1 MRARIN
7 ISNEDLV
14 KAYEELGS
22 SLKVAEKFD
31 IPQATA
37 YRRLVEAGAQIT
49 DQKGPRKGSFTGWH
63 GDCNMNK
70 ILCLTKG
77 KDTLYFYSGK
87 EAAEYIGC
95 SHPLIY
101 VVAKHRKGCKTAR
114 GWSCNW
120 VPLTEWR
127 SILAHET
134 RVELLMR
141 REAAERLKK
150 SV

>member
-1 MRARIN
+1 MRQRLQ

-31 IPQATA
+31 IPQPSA
-37 YRRLVEAGAQIT
+37 YKRLVEAGAKIT

-63 GDCNMNK
+63 GDCNIDK
-70 ILCLTKG
+70 ILKLTKG
-77 KDTLYFYSGK
+77 RDTLYFFSGK
-87 EAAEYIGC
+87 EAAEYLGC
-95 SHPLIY
+95 SWPLIY

-120 VPLTEWR
+120 VPLTESR
-127 SILAHET
+127 SVLAHET

-141 REAAERLKK
+141 REAAEKLKK
-150 SV
+150 TV

>member
-37 YRRLVEAGAQIT
+37 YRRLVEAGANIT
-49 DQKGPRKGSFTGWH
+49 DQKGPRKGSFKGWH

-77 KDTLYFYSGK
+77 KKTLYFYSGK

-120 VPLTEWR
+120 VPMTERR

-141 REAAERLKK
+141 REAAEKLKP
-150 SV
+150 V